1 MSKPLVYILNGS
13 GGCGKDTFVNMCR
26 IFSNKSIIH
35 ISTITPIK
43 RAAKLLGWNGEK
55 DENSRKFLSDLKD
68 LCTKTF
74 DTSFRY
80 IEAELYDAEENDV
93 DYVFIDCREPE
104 EIKRLVKHFGAQT
117 IYIDA
122 SKRVKQITSNHADKN
137 VQNYEYDLYIDN
149 NGNYENLMKQAEN
162 FIKGGNQ

>member
-35 ISTITPIK
+35 ISTITQIK

-55 DENSRKFLSDLKD
+55 DEKSRKFLSDLKD
-68 LCTKTF
+68 LSTKVF

-80 IEAELYDAEENDV
+80 IEAELYDAEENDI

-104 EIKRLVKHFGAQT
+104 EIKRLVEHFGAQT

-122 SKRVKQITSNHADKN
+122 SQRVKQITSNHADKN
-137 VQNYEYDLYIDN
+137 VQNYKYDLYIDN
-149 NGNYENLMKQAEN
+149 NGNYENLMKQAESLM
-162 FIKGGNQ
+162 KGGDN